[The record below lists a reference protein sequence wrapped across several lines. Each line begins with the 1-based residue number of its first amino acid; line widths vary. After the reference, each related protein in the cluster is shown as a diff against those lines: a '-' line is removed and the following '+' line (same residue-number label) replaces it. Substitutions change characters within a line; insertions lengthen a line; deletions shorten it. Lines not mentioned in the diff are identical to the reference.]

1 MADGLDRGRRV
12 LSKRS
17 YRLVDTATKLAGVA
31 LVAGGLELGLSTTPG
46 ALLGLAG
53 AALATLT
60 VFLDH
65 Q

>member
-1 MADGLDRGRRV
+1 MAGRLDRNRRV

-17 YRLVDTATKLAGVA
+17 YRIVDTATKLAGVV
-31 LVAGGLELGLSTTPG
+31 LVAGGLEHGLTTTPG
-46 ALLGLAG
+46 ALLGFAG